1 MAKNKMRIGADVG
14 GTFTD
19 VVLETEEA
27 IFSTKVLTTYES
39 PEIGILQGINAVIA
53 DSGTDLSELN
63 SFIHGTT
70 LATNA
75 LISRTGARTAF
86 VTTKGFR
93 DTVEMRTE
101 SRFEQYDLNLE
112 LPTPLIERKDRY
124 VLSERISA
132 DGSVLLPFDE
142 TEAKNL
148 INLLSSKENRY
159 EAVAVGFIH
168 SYMNDRHES
177 LFQEMLLDQLPNMK
191 VSISSEVSPQ
201 MREFERFNTVCA
213 NAYVQPMMASY
224 LERLKTKLA
233 DTGAKC
239 DIHLIHSGG
248 GLISIE
254 SAIKFPVR
262 LIESG
267 PAGGAIFASEIA
279 ARHGIDAALSY
290 DMGGT
295 TAKICLIDEQSPRS
309 AKTFEVARTH
319 RFTKGSG
326 MPISIPVIEM
336 IEIGAGGGS
345 IANVDDLKQIRVG
358 PLSAGSEP
366 GPAAYGLGGSLA
378 TVTDANIL
386 LGRIS
391 PETFGADDINLLPEE
406 SKKALLADV
415 AEPLGINVEN
425 AAIGIIEV
433 VDENMANAARVHA
446 VENGRDVSQYSMIAF
461 GGGAP
466 LHASRLC
473 DKLEIERLL
482 IPPRAGVGS
491 AIGFLRTPFSYEAL
505 KSFYV
510 SIENFDHES
519 VNQLL
524 NDLTSE
530 ATEFV
535 MEASNE
541 NFPVESLIVE
551 RCAFMRY
558 AGQGWE
564 ITVSLENAIF
574 DHLGIELLNNKFEKT
589 YEEHFGRAIEG
600 LQIEV
605 VGWSVKV
612 SSPRPE
618 IEKTV
623 STASENIVTSDLKR
637 VIYDPVEDSEVDAS
651 IFEREKLNPG
661 DCVMGPAIIVENQTT
676 TWISSEKKS
685 SVQQDNCLLVTKKT
699 GDVTKKTGDAE

>member
-148 INLLSSKENRY
+148 INLLSSIENRY

-224 LERLKTKLA
+224 LEKLKTKLA

-564 ITVSLENAIF
+564 ITVPLENAIF

-699 GDVTKKTGDAE
+699 GDAE

>member
-1 MAKNKMRIGADVG
+1 MRIGADVG

-19 VVLETEEA
+19 IVLEAKGE

-39 PEIGILQGINAVIA
+39 PEIGILQGIHAVIE
-53 DSGTDLSELN
+53 DSGSDLSELD

-75 LISRTGARTAF
+75 LISRTGATTAF

-93 DTVEMRTE
+93 DTIEMRTE

-112 LPTPLIERKDRY
+112 LPKPLIERKDRY
-124 VLSERISA
+124 VLSERVSA
-132 DGSVLLPFDE
+132 DGSVLLPFDQM
-142 TEAKNL
+142 EAKNL
-148 INLLSSKENRY
+148 IKLLSLEENGY

-168 SYMNDRHES
+168 SYMNDKHES
-177 LFQEMLLDQLPNMK
+177 LFQQMVLEQLPNIK

-233 DTGAKC
+233 EAGAKC

-378 TVTDANIL
+378 TVTDANVL

-391 PETFGADDINLLPEE
+391 PETFGADDIDLIPEE
-406 SKKALLADV
+406 SRKALLTDV
-415 AEPLGINVEN
+415 AEPLETEVEN
-425 AAIGIIEV
+425 AAIGVIEV

-446 VENGRDVSQYSMIAF
+446 VENGRDVSQYTMIAF

-482 IPPRAGVGS
+482 VPPGAGVGS
-491 AIGFLRTPFSYEAL
+491 AIGFLQTPFSYEAL

-510 SIENFDHES
+510 SIENFDHKR

-524 NDLTSE
+524 GDLTSE

-535 MEASNE
+535 MEASDE
-541 NFPVESLIVE
+541 NIHPKNLIVE

-564 ITVSLENAIF
+564 ITVPLENDTF
-574 DHLGIELLNNKFEKT
+574 DYLGIELLNNKFEKT

-612 SSPRPE
+612 TSPRPE
-618 IEKTV
+618 TEKTITV
-623 STASENIVTSDLKR
+623 DSENIVTTDSKR
-637 VIYDPVEDSEVDAS
+637 VVYDPAKGTEVEAS
-651 IFEREKLNPG
+651 VFQRENLNPG
-661 DCVMGPAIIVENQTT
+661 DCVMGPAIIVESQTT

-685 SVQQDNCLLVTKKT
+685 STQKDGCLLITKKT
-699 GDVTKKTGDAE
+699 EAAK

>member
-1 MAKNKMRIGADVG
+1 MVRNKIRIGADVG

-19 VVLETEEA
+19 VVLEANGE

-39 PEIGILQGINAVIA
+39 PEIGILQGIHAVIA
-53 DSGTDLSELN
+53 DSKTSLSELD

-75 LISRTGARTAF
+75 LISRTGAKTAF
-86 VTTKGFR
+86 ITTNGFR
-93 DTVEMRTE
+93 DTIEMRTE

-112 LPTPLIERKDRY
+112 LPKPLIERKDRY

-142 TEAKNL
+142 MEAKNL
-148 INLLSSKENRY
+148 IKHLSLEENGY

-177 LFQEMLLDQLPNMK
+177 LIQEMLLDQLPNIK

-233 DTGAKC
+233 HAGAKC

-279 ARHGIDAALSY
+279 TRHGIDAALSY

-366 GPAAYGLGGSLA
+366 GPAAYGLGGYLA
-378 TVTDANIL
+378 TVTDANVL

-391 PETFGADDINLLPEE
+391 PETFGADDINLIPEE
-406 SKKALLADV
+406 SRKAISTDV
-415 AEPLGINVEN
+415 AEPLETDTES

-446 VENGRDVSQYSMIAF
+446 VENGRDVSQYTMIAF

-482 IPPRAGVGS
+482 IPPGAGVGS
-491 AIGFLRTPFSYEAL
+491 AIGFLQTPFSYEAL

-510 SIENFDHES
+510 STQNFDHKS
-519 VNQLL
+519 VNKLL
-524 NDLTSE
+524 VDLTSE

-535 MEASNE
+535 MDASNE
-541 NFPVESLIVE
+541 KHNIASLIVE

-564 ITVSLENAIF
+564 ITVPLENKTF
-574 DHLGIELLNNKFEKT
+574 DSLGIELLKNKFEKT

-612 SSPRPE
+612 TSPKPE
-618 IEKTV
+618 TEKTITV
-623 STASENIVTSDLKR
+623 DSENIVTTDFKR
-637 VIYDPVEDSEVDAS
+637 VIYDLVKDSEVEAS
-651 IFEREKLNPG
+651 VFQREKLNPG

-676 TWISSEKKS
+676 TWVPSNKKS
-685 SVQQDNCLLVTKKT
+685 STQQDECLLITKKT
-699 GDVTKKTGDAE
+699 EAAE

>member
-1 MAKNKMRIGADVG
+1 MRIGADVG

-19 VVLETEEA
+19 IVLEAKGE

-39 PEIGILQGINAVIA
+39 PEIGILQGIHAVIE
-53 DSGTDLSELN
+53 DSGSDLSELD

-75 LISRTGARTAF
+75 LISRTGATTAF

-93 DTVEMRTE
+93 DTIEMRTE

-112 LPTPLIERKDRY
+112 LPKPLIERKDRY
-124 VLSERISA
+124 VLSERVSA
-132 DGSVLLPFDE
+132 DGSVLLPFDQM
-142 TEAKNL
+142 EAKNL
-148 INLLSSKENRY
+148 IKLLSLEENGY

-168 SYMNDRHES
+168 SYMNDKHES
-177 LFQEMLLDQLPNMK
+177 LFQQMVLEQLPNIK

-224 LERLKTKLA
+224 LERLKRKLA
-233 DTGAKC
+233 EAGAKC

-378 TVTDANIL
+378 TVTDANVL

-391 PETFGADDINLLPEE
+391 PETFGADDIDLIPEE
-406 SKKALLADV
+406 SRKALLTDV
-415 AEPLGINVEN
+415 AEPLETEVEN
-425 AAIGIIEV
+425 AAIGVIEV

-446 VENGRDVSQYSMIAF
+446 VENGRDVSQYTMIAF

-482 IPPRAGVGS
+482 IPPGAGVGS
-491 AIGFLRTPFSYEAL
+491 AIGFLQTPFSYEAL

-510 SIENFDHES
+510 SIENFDHKR

-524 NDLTSE
+524 GDLTSE

-535 MEASNE
+535 MEASDE
-541 NFPVESLIVE
+541 NIHPKNLIVE

-564 ITVSLENAIF
+564 ITVPLENETF
-574 DHLGIELLNNKFEKT
+574 DYLGIELLNNKFEKT

-612 SSPRPE
+612 TSPRPE
-618 IEKTV
+618 TEKTITV
-623 STASENIVTSDLKR
+623 DSENIVMTDSKR
-637 VIYDPVEDSEVDAS
+637 VVYDPAKGTEVEAS
-651 IFEREKLNPG
+651 VFQRENLNPG
-661 DCVMGPAIIVENQTT
+661 DCVMGPAIIVESQTT

-685 SVQQDNCLLVTKKT
+685 STQKDDCLLITKKT
-699 GDVTKKTGDAE
+699 EAAK

>member
-1 MAKNKMRIGADVG
+1 MRIGADVG

-19 VVLETEEA
+19 IVLEAKGE

-39 PEIGILQGINAVIA
+39 PEMGILQGIHAVIE
-53 DSGTDLSELN
+53 DSGSDLSELD

-75 LISRTGARTAF
+75 LISRTGAETAF

-93 DTVEMRTE
+93 DTIEMRTE

-112 LPTPLIERKDRY
+112 LPKPLIERKDRY
-124 VLSERISA
+124 VLSERVSA
-132 DGSVLLPFDE
+132 DGSVLLPFNQM
-142 TEAKNL
+142 EAKNL
-148 INLLSSKENRY
+148 IKLLSLEENRY

-168 SYMNDRHES
+168 SYMNDKHES
-177 LFQEMLLDQLPNMK
+177 LFQQMLLEQLPNIK

-233 DTGAKC
+233 EAGAKC

-378 TVTDANIL
+378 TVTDANVL

-391 PETFGADDINLLPEE
+391 PETFGADDIDLIPDE
-406 SKKALLADV
+406 SRKALLTDV
-415 AEPLGINVEN
+415 AEPLETEVEN
-425 AAIGIIEV
+425 AAIGVIEV

-446 VENGRDVSQYSMIAF
+446 VENGRDVSQYTMIAF

-482 IPPRAGVGS
+482 IPPGAGVGS
-491 AIGFLRTPFSYEAL
+491 AIGFLQTPFSYEAL

-510 SIENFDHES
+510 SIENFDHKS

-524 NDLTSE
+524 ENLTSE

-535 MEASNE
+535 MEASDE
-541 NFPVESLIVE
+541 NIHPKNLIVE

-564 ITVSLENAIF
+564 ITVPLENETF
-574 DHLGIELLNNKFEKT
+574 DYLGIELLNNKFEKT

-612 SSPRPE
+612 TSPRPE
-618 IEKTV
+618 TEKTITV
-623 STASENIVTSDLKR
+623 DSENIVTTDLKR
-637 VIYDPVEDSEVDAS
+637 VIYDPAKDSKVEAS
-651 IFEREKLNPG
+651 VFQRENLNPG
-661 DCVMGPAIIVENQTT
+661 DCVMGPAIIVESQTT
-676 TWISSEKKS
+676 TWVSSEKKS
-685 SVQQDNCLLVTKKT
+685 STQHDDCLLITKKT
-699 GDVTKKTGDAE
+699 EAVE

>member
-1 MAKNKMRIGADVG
+1 MRIGADVG

-19 VVLETEEA
+19 IVLEAKGE

-39 PEIGILQGINAVIA
+39 PEIGILQGIHAVTE
-53 DSGTDLSELN
+53 DSGSDLSELD

-75 LISRTGARTAF
+75 LISRTGAETAF

-93 DTVEMRTE
+93 DTIEMRTE

-112 LPTPLIERKDRY
+112 LPKPLIERKDRY
-124 VLSERISA
+124 VLSERVSA
-132 DGSVLLPFDE
+132 DGSVLLPFNQ

-148 INLLSSKENRY
+148 IKLLSLEENRY

-177 LFQEMLLDQLPNMK
+177 LFKQMLLDQLPNIK

-233 DTGAKC
+233 EAGAKC

-378 TVTDANIL
+378 TVTDANVL

-391 PETFGADDINLLPEE
+391 PETFGADDIDLIPDE
-406 SKKALLADV
+406 SRKALLTDI
-415 AEPLGINVEN
+415 AEPLKTDVEN
-425 AAIGIIEV
+425 AAIGVIEV

-446 VENGRDVSQYSMIAF
+446 VENGRDVSQYTMIAF

-482 IPPRAGVGS
+482 IPPGAGVGS

-510 SIENFDHES
+510 SIENFDHKS

-524 NDLTSE
+524 ENLTSE

-541 NFPVESLIVE
+541 NIHPEELLVE

-564 ITVSLENAIF
+564 ITVPLENEIF
-574 DHLGIELLNNKFEKT
+574 DYLGIELLNNKFEKT
-589 YEEHFGRAIEG
+589 YEEHFGRAIDG

-612 SSPRPE
+612 TSPRPE
-618 IEKTV
+618 TEKTTTV
-623 STASENIVTSDLKR
+623 DSENIVTTDLKR
-637 VIYDPVEDSEVDAS
+637 VIYDLSL
-651 IFEREKLNPG
+651 IH
-661 DCVMGPAIIVENQTT
+661 I
-676 TWISSEKKS
+676 
-685 SVQQDNCLLVTKKT
+685 
-699 GDVTKKTGDAE
+699 

>member
-1 MAKNKMRIGADVG
+1 MRIGADVG

-19 VVLETEEA
+19 IVLEAKGE

-39 PEIGILQGINAVIA
+39 PEMGILQGIHAVIE
-53 DSGTDLSELN
+53 DSGSDLSELD

-75 LISRTGARTAF
+75 LISRTGATTAF

-93 DTVEMRTE
+93 DTIEMRTE

-112 LPTPLIERKDRY
+112 LPKPLIERKDRY
-124 VLSERISA
+124 VLSERVSA
-132 DGSVLLPFDE
+132 DGSVLLPFDQM
-142 TEAKNL
+142 EAKNL
-148 INLLSSKENRY
+148 IKLLSLEENGY

-168 SYMNDRHES
+168 SYMNDKHES
-177 LFQEMLLDQLPNMK
+177 LFQQMLLEQLPNIK

-224 LERLKTKLA
+224 LERLKKKLA
-233 DTGAKC
+233 EAGAKC

-378 TVTDANIL
+378 TVTDANVL

-391 PETFGADDINLLPEE
+391 PETFGADDIDLIPEE
-406 SKKALLADV
+406 SRKALLTDV
-415 AEPLGINVEN
+415 AEPLETEVEN
-425 AAIGIIEV
+425 AAIGVIEV

-446 VENGRDVSQYSMIAF
+446 VENGRDVSQYTMIAF

-482 IPPRAGVGS
+482 IPPGAGVGS
-491 AIGFLRTPFSYEAL
+491 AIGFLQTPFSYEAL

-510 SIENFDHES
+510 SIENFDHKR

-524 NDLTSE
+524 EDLTSE

-535 MEASNE
+535 MEASDE
-541 NFPVESLIVE
+541 NIHPKNLIVE

-564 ITVSLENAIF
+564 ITVPLENETF
-574 DHLGIELLNNKFEKT
+574 DYLGIELLNNKFEKT

-612 SSPRPE
+612 TSPRPE
-618 IEKTV
+618 TEKTITV
-623 STASENIVTSDLKR
+623 DSENIVMTDSKR
-637 VIYDPVEDSEVDAS
+637 VVYDPAKGTEVEAS
-651 IFEREKLNPG
+651 VFQRENLNPG
-661 DCVMGPAIIVENQTT
+661 DCVMGPAIIVESQTT

-685 SVQQDNCLLVTKKT
+685 STQKDGCLLITKKT
-699 GDVTKKTGDAE
+699 EATE

>member
-1 MAKNKMRIGADVG
+1 MRIGADVG

-19 VVLETEEA
+19 IVLEAKGE

-39 PEIGILQGINAVIA
+39 PEIGILQGIHAVTE
-53 DSGTDLSELN
+53 DSGSDLSELD

-75 LISRTGARTAF
+75 LISRTGAETAF

-93 DTVEMRTE
+93 DTIEMRTE

-112 LPTPLIERKDRY
+112 LPKPLIERKDRY
-124 VLSERISA
+124 VLSERVSA
-132 DGSVLLPFDE
+132 DGSVLLPFNQ

-148 INLLSSKENRY
+148 IKLLSLEENRY

-177 LFQEMLLDQLPNMK
+177 LFKQMLLDQLPNIK

-233 DTGAKC
+233 EAGAKC

-378 TVTDANIL
+378 TVTDANVL

-391 PETFGADDINLLPEE
+391 PDTFGADDIDLIPDE
-406 SKKALLADV
+406 SRKALLTDI
-415 AEPLGINVEN
+415 AEPLKTDVEN
-425 AAIGIIEV
+425 AAIGVIEV

-446 VENGRDVSQYSMIAF
+446 VENGRDVSQYTMIAF

-482 IPPRAGVGS
+482 IPPGAGVGS

-505 KSFYV
+505 KSFYI
-510 SIENFDHES
+510 SIENFDHKS

-524 NDLTSE
+524 ESLTSE

-541 NFPVESLIVE
+541 NIHPEELLVE

-564 ITVSLENAIF
+564 ITVPLENEIF
-574 DHLGIELLNNKFEKT
+574 DYLGIELLNNKFEKT
-589 YEEHFGRAIEG
+589 YEEHFGRAIDG

-612 SSPRPE
+612 TSPRPE
-618 IEKTV
+618 TEKTTTV
-623 STASENIVTSDLKR
+623 DSENIVTTDLKR
-637 VIYDPVEDSEVDAS
+637 VIYDPAKDSKVEAS
-651 IFEREKLNPG
+651 VFQRENLNPG
-661 DCVMGPAIIVENQTT
+661 DCVMGPAIIVESQTT
-676 TWISSEKKS
+676 TWVSSEKKS
-685 SVQQDNCLLVTKKT
+685 STQHDDCLLITKKT
-699 GDVTKKTGDAE
+699 EAVE

>member
-1 MAKNKMRIGADVG
+1 
-14 GTFTD
+14 
-19 VVLETEEA
+19 
-27 IFSTKVLTTYES
+27 
-39 PEIGILQGINAVIA
+39 
-53 DSGTDLSELN
+53 
-63 SFIHGTT
+63 
-70 LATNA
+70 
-75 LISRTGARTAF
+75 
-86 VTTKGFR
+86 
-93 DTVEMRTE
+93 
-101 SRFEQYDLNLE
+101 
-112 LPTPLIERKDRY
+112 
-124 VLSERISA
+124 
-132 DGSVLLPFDE
+132 
-142 TEAKNL
+142 
-148 INLLSSKENRY
+148 
-159 EAVAVGFIH
+159 
-168 SYMNDRHES
+168 MNDSHES
-177 LFQEMLLDQLPNMK
+177 LFQEMLLDQLPNMR

-213 NAYVQPMMASY
+213 NAYIQPMMAAY

-391 PETFGADDINLLPEE
+391 PETFGADDIDLLPEE
-406 SKKALLADV
+406 SRKALLADV
-415 AEPLGINVEN
+415 AEPLEIAVEN

-446 VENGRDVSQYSMIAF
+446 VENGRDVSQYTMIAF

-482 IPPRAGVGS
+482 IPPGAGVGS

-524 NDLTSE
+524 SNLTSE

-535 MEASNE
+535 MDASNE
-541 NFPVESLIVE
+541 NFSVESLIVE

-558 AGQGWE
+558 VGQGWE
-564 ITVSLENAIF
+564 ITVPLENAIF
-574 DHLGIELLNNKFEKT
+574 DHLGIELLNNEFEKT

-612 SSPRPE
+612 TSPRPE
-618 IEKTV
+618 IEKTITV
-623 STASENIVTSDLKR
+623 GSENIVTSNFKR
-637 VIYDPVEDSEVDAS
+637 IIYDPVKNSEVDAS
-651 IFEREKLNPG
+651 VFERENLTPG
-661 DCVMGPAIIVENQTT
+661 DCVMGPAIIVEAQTT

-685 SVQQDNCLLVTKKT
+685 SVQQDDCLLITKKT
-699 GDVTKKTGDAE
+699 EAAE

>member
-53 DSGTDLSELN
+53 DSGTDLSELD

-75 LISRTGARTAF
+75 LISRTGARTAL

-148 INLLSSKENRY
+148 INLLSSIENRY

-224 LERLKTKLA
+224 LEKLKTKLA

-623 STASENIVTSDLKR
+623 SVASENIVTSDLKR

-661 DCVMGPAIIVENQTT
+661 DCVMGPAIIVESQTT

-699 GDVTKKTGDAE
+699 GDAE

>member
-1 MAKNKMRIGADVG
+1 MRIGADVG

-19 VVLETEEA
+19 IVLEAKGE

-39 PEIGILQGINAVIA
+39 PEMGILQGIHAVIE
-53 DSGTDLSELN
+53 DSGSDLSELD

-75 LISRTGARTAF
+75 LISRTGATTAF

-93 DTVEMRTE
+93 DTIEMRTE

-112 LPTPLIERKDRY
+112 LPKPLIERKDRY
-124 VLSERISA
+124 VLSERVSA
-132 DGSVLLPFDE
+132 DGSVLLPFDQM
-142 TEAKNL
+142 EAKNL
-148 INLLSSKENRY
+148 IKLLSLEENGY

-168 SYMNDRHES
+168 SYMNDKHES
-177 LFQEMLLDQLPNMK
+177 LFQQMLLEQLPNIK

-233 DTGAKC
+233 EAGAKC

-378 TVTDANIL
+378 TVTDANVL

-391 PETFGADDINLLPEE
+391 PETFGADDIDLIPEE
-406 SKKALLADV
+406 SRKALLTDV
-415 AEPLGINVEN
+415 AEPLETEVEN
-425 AAIGIIEV
+425 AAIGVIEV

-446 VENGRDVSQYSMIAF
+446 VENGRDVSQYTMIAF

-482 IPPRAGVGS
+482 IPPGAGVGS
-491 AIGFLRTPFSYEAL
+491 AIGFLQTPFSYEAL

-510 SIENFDHES
+510 SIENFDHKR

-524 NDLTSE
+524 GDLTSE

-535 MEASNE
+535 MEASDE
-541 NFPVESLIVE
+541 NIHPKNLIVE

-564 ITVSLENAIF
+564 ITVPLENETF
-574 DHLGIELLNNKFEKT
+574 DYLGIELLNNKFEKT

-612 SSPRPE
+612 TSPRPE
-618 IEKTV
+618 TEKTITV
-623 STASENIVTSDLKR
+623 DSENIVMTDSKR
-637 VIYDPVEDSEVDAS
+637 VVYDPAKGTEVEAS
-651 IFEREKLNPG
+651 VFQRENLNPG
-661 DCVMGPAIIVENQTT
+661 DCVMGPAIIVESQTM

-685 SVQQDNCLLVTKKT
+685 STQKDDCLLITKKT
-699 GDVTKKTGDAE
+699 EAAK

>member
-1 MAKNKMRIGADVG
+1 MRIGADVG

-19 VVLETEEA
+19 IVLEAKGE

-39 PEIGILQGINAVIA
+39 PEMGILQGIHAVIE
-53 DSGTDLSELN
+53 DSGSDLSELD

-75 LISRTGARTAF
+75 LISRTGATTAF

-93 DTVEMRTE
+93 DTIEMRTE

-112 LPTPLIERKDRY
+112 LPKPLIERKDRY
-124 VLSERISA
+124 VLSERVSA
-132 DGSVLLPFDE
+132 DGSVLLPFDQM
-142 TEAKNL
+142 EAKNL
-148 INLLSSKENRY
+148 IKLLSLEENGY

-168 SYMNDRHES
+168 SYMNDKHES
-177 LFQEMLLDQLPNMK
+177 LFQQMLLEQLPNIK

-233 DTGAKC
+233 EAGAKC

-378 TVTDANIL
+378 TVTDANVL

-391 PETFGADDINLLPEE
+391 PETFGADDIDLIPEE
-406 SKKALLADV
+406 SRKALLTDV
-415 AEPLGINVEN
+415 AEPLETEVEN
-425 AAIGIIEV
+425 AAIGVIEV

-446 VENGRDVSQYSMIAF
+446 VENGRDVSQYTMIAF

-482 IPPRAGVGS
+482 IPPGAGVGS
-491 AIGFLRTPFSYEAL
+491 AIGFLQTPFSYEAL

-510 SIENFDHES
+510 SIENFDHKR

-524 NDLTSE
+524 GDLTSE

-535 MEASNE
+535 MEASDE
-541 NFPVESLIVE
+541 NIHPKNLIVE

-564 ITVSLENAIF
+564 ITVPLENDTF
-574 DHLGIELLNNKFEKT
+574 DYLGIELLNNKFEKT

-612 SSPRPE
+612 TSPRPGT
-618 IEKTV
+618 EKTITV
-623 STASENIVTSDLKR
+623 DSENIVTTDSKR
-637 VIYDPVEDSEVDAS
+637 VVYDPAKGTEVEAS
-651 IFEREKLNPG
+651 VFQRENLNPG
-661 DCVMGPAIIVENQTT
+661 DCVMGPAIIVESQTT

-685 SVQQDNCLLVTKKT
+685 STQKDDCLLITKKT
-699 GDVTKKTGDAE
+699 EAAK

>member
-1 MAKNKMRIGADVG
+1 MVRNKIRIGADVG

-19 VVLETEEA
+19 VVLEANGE

-39 PEIGILQGINAVIA
+39 PEIGILQGIHAVIA
-53 DSGTDLSELN
+53 DSETSLSELD

-75 LISRTGARTAF
+75 LISRTGAKTAF
-86 VTTKGFR
+86 ITTNGFR
-93 DTVEMRTE
+93 DTIEMRTE

-112 LPTPLIERKDRY
+112 LPKPLIERKDRY

-142 TEAKNL
+142 MEAKNL
-148 INLLSSKENRY
+148 IKHLSLEENGY

-168 SYMNDRHES
+168 SYMNDKHES
-177 LFQEMLLDQLPNMK
+177 LFQEMLLDQLPNIK

-233 DTGAKC
+233 HAGAKC

-279 ARHGIDAALSY
+279 TRHGIDAALSY

-378 TVTDANIL
+378 TVTDANVL

-391 PETFGADDINLLPEE
+391 PETFGADDINLIPEE
-406 SKKALLADV
+406 SGKAISTDV
-415 AEPLGINVEN
+415 AEPLETDAES

-446 VENGRDVSQYSMIAF
+446 VENGRDVSQYTMIAF

-482 IPPRAGVGS
+482 IPPGAGVGS
-491 AIGFLRTPFSYEAL
+491 AIGFLQTPFSYEAL

-510 SIENFDHES
+510 STQNFDHKS
-519 VNQLL
+519 VNKLL
-524 NDLTSE
+524 VDLTSE

-535 MEASNE
+535 MDASNE
-541 NFPVESLIVE
+541 KHNIASLIVE

-564 ITVSLENAIF
+564 ITVPLENKTF
-574 DHLGIELLNNKFEKT
+574 DSLGIELLKNKFEKT

-612 SSPRPE
+612 TSPKPE
-618 IEKTV
+618 TEKTITV
-623 STASENIVTSDLKR
+623 DSENIVTTDFKR
-637 VIYDPVEDSEVDAS
+637 VIYDSIEDSEVEAS
-651 IFEREKLNPG
+651 VFQREKLNPG

-676 TWISSEKKS
+676 TWVPSNKKLS
-685 SVQQDNCLLVTKKT
+685 TQQDECLLITKKT
-699 GDVTKKTGDAE
+699 EAAE

>member
-1 MAKNKMRIGADVG
+1 MVKNGIRIGADVG

-19 VVLETEEA
+19 VVLETKER

-39 PEIGILQGINAVIA
+39 PEIGILQGINTVIA
-53 DSGTDLSELN
+53 DSGSDISELD

-75 LISRTGARTAF
+75 LISRTGAKTAF

-93 DTVEMRTE
+93 DTIEMRTE

-112 LPTPLIERKDRY
+112 LPKPLIERKDRY

-132 DGSVLLPFDE
+132 NGSVLLPFDE

-148 INLLSSKENRY
+148 IDLLSSEENGY
-159 EAVAVGFIH
+159 KAVAVGFIH
-168 SYMNDRHES
+168 SYMNNSHES
-177 LFQEMLLDQLPNMK
+177 LFKEMLLDKLPHMK

-213 NAYVQPMMASY
+213 NAYVQPMMAAY

-233 DTGAKC
+233 DAGAKC

-295 TAKICLIDEQSPRS
+295 TAKICLIDEQTPRS

-366 GPAAYGLGGSLA
+366 GPAAYGLGGHLA

-391 PETFGADDINLLPEE
+391 PETFGADDITLLPEE
-406 SKKALLADV
+406 SRKALLADV
-415 AEPLGINVEN
+415 AEPLGIDAEN

-433 VDENMANAARVHA
+433 VDENMSNAARVHA
-446 VENGRDVSQYSMIAF
+446 VENGRDVSQYTMIAF

-482 IPPRAGVGS
+482 IPPGAGVGS

-524 NDLTSE
+524 SDLTSE

-535 MEASNE
+535 MDASNE
-541 NFPVESLIVE
+541 NLPVKSLVVE

-564 ITVSLENAIF
+564 IPVLLENAVF
-574 DHLGIELLNNKFEKT
+574 DHLGMELLNNEFEKT
-589 YEEHFGRAIEG
+589 YEQHFGRAIEG

-612 SSPRPE
+612 TSPKPE
-618 IEKTV
+618 IEKTHIV
-623 STASENIVTSDLKR
+623 DSKNIVTSNLKR
-637 VIYDPVEDSEVDAS
+637 SIYDPIQGSEVDAS
-651 IFEREKLNPG
+651 VFQREKLNPG
-661 DCVMGPAIIVENQTT
+661 DCVIGPAIIVENQTT
-676 TWISSEKKS
+676 TWISSEKQS
-685 SVQQDNCLLVTKKT
+685 SVQLDDCLLVTKRSE
-699 GDVTKKTGDAE
+699 ASR

>member
-1 MAKNKMRIGADVG
+1 MVRNKIRIGADVG

-19 VVLETEEA
+19 VVLEANGE

-39 PEIGILQGINAVIA
+39 PEIGILQGIHAVIA
-53 DSGTDLSELN
+53 DSETSLSELD

-75 LISRTGARTAF
+75 LISRTGAKTAF
-86 VTTKGFR
+86 ITTNGFR
-93 DTVEMRTE
+93 DTIEMRTE

-112 LPTPLIERKDRY
+112 LPKPLIERKDRY

-142 TEAKNL
+142 MEAKNL
-148 INLLSSKENRY
+148 IKHLSLEENGY

-168 SYMNDRHES
+168 SYMNDKHES
-177 LFQEMLLDQLPNMK
+177 LFQEMLLDQLPNIK

-233 DTGAKC
+233 HAGAKC

-279 ARHGIDAALSY
+279 TRHGIDAALSY

-378 TVTDANIL
+378 TVTDANVL

-391 PETFGADDINLLPEE
+391 PETFGADDINLIPEE
-406 SKKALLADV
+406 SGKAISTDV
-415 AEPLGINVEN
+415 AEPLETDAES

-446 VENGRDVSQYSMIAF
+446 VENGRDVSQYTMIAF

-482 IPPRAGVGS
+482 IPPGAGVGS
-491 AIGFLRTPFSYEAL
+491 AIGFLQTPFSYEAL

-510 SIENFDHES
+510 STQNFDHKS
-519 VNQLL
+519 VNKLL
-524 NDLTSE
+524 VDLTSE

-535 MEASNE
+535 MDASNE
-541 NFPVESLIVE
+541 KHNIASLIVE

-564 ITVSLENAIF
+564 ITVPLENKTF
-574 DHLGIELLNNKFEKT
+574 DSLGIELLKNKFEKT

-612 SSPRPE
+612 TSPKPE
-618 IEKTV
+618 TEKTITV
-623 STASENIVTSDLKR
+623 DSENIVTTDFKR
-637 VIYDPVEDSEVDAS
+637 VIYDSVEDSEVEAS
-651 IFEREKLNPG
+651 VFQREKLNPG

-676 TWISSEKKS
+676 TWVPSNKKS
-685 SVQQDNCLLVTKKT
+685 STQQDECLLITKKT
-699 GDVTKKTGDAE
+699 EAAE

>member
-1 MAKNKMRIGADVG
+1 MVRNKIRIGADVG

-19 VVLETEEA
+19 VVLEANGE

-39 PEIGILQGINAVIA
+39 PEIGILQGIHAVIA
-53 DSGTDLSELN
+53 DSETSLSELD

-75 LISRTGARTAF
+75 LISRTGAKTAF
-86 VTTKGFR
+86 ITTNGFR
-93 DTVEMRTE
+93 DTIEMRTE

-112 LPTPLIERKDRY
+112 LPKPLIERKDRY

-142 TEAKNL
+142 MEAKNL
-148 INLLSSKENRY
+148 IKHLSIEENGY

-168 SYMNDRHES
+168 SYMNDKHES
-177 LFQEMLLDQLPNMK
+177 LFQEMLLDQLPNIK

-233 DTGAKC
+233 HAGAKC

-279 ARHGIDAALSY
+279 TRHGIDAALSY

-378 TVTDANIL
+378 TVTDANVL

-391 PETFGADDINLLPEE
+391 PETFGADDINLIPEE
-406 SKKALLADV
+406 SGKAISTDV
-415 AEPLGINVEN
+415 AEPLETDAES

-446 VENGRDVSQYSMIAF
+446 VENGRDVSQYTMIAF

-482 IPPRAGVGS
+482 IPPGAGVGS
-491 AIGFLRTPFSYEAL
+491 AIGFLQTPFSYEAL

-510 SIENFDHES
+510 STQNFDHKS
-519 VNQLL
+519 VNKLL
-524 NDLTSE
+524 VDLTSE

-535 MEASNE
+535 MDASNE
-541 NFPVESLIVE
+541 KHNIASLIVE

-564 ITVSLENAIF
+564 ITVPLENKTF
-574 DHLGIELLNNKFEKT
+574 DSLGIELLKNKFEKT

-612 SSPRPE
+612 TSPKPE
-618 IEKTV
+618 TEKTITV
-623 STASENIVTSDLKR
+623 DSENIVTTDFKR
-637 VIYDPVEDSEVDAS
+637 VIYDSVEDSEVEAS
-651 IFEREKLNPG
+651 VFQREKLNPG

-676 TWISSEKKS
+676 TWVPSNKKLS
-685 SVQQDNCLLVTKKT
+685 TQQDECLLITKKT
-699 GDVTKKTGDAE
+699 EAAE

>member
-1 MAKNKMRIGADVG
+1 MVTNKIRIGADVG

-19 VVLETEEA
+19 VVLETEGE

-39 PEIGILQGINAVIA
+39 PEIGMLQGINAVIA
-53 DSGTDLSELN
+53 DSGTDLSELD

-112 LPTPLIERKDRY
+112 LPKPLIERKDRY

-148 INLLSSKENRY
+148 INLLALEENGY

-168 SYMNDRHES
+168 SYMNDSHES
-177 LFQEMLLDQLPNMK
+177 LFQEMLLDQLPNMR

-213 NAYVQPMMASY
+213 NAYIQPMMAAY

-391 PETFGADDINLLPEE
+391 PETFGADDIDLLPEE
-406 SKKALLADV
+406 SRKALSADV
-415 AEPLGINVEN
+415 AEPLEIAVEN

-446 VENGRDVSQYSMIAF
+446 VENGRDVSQYTMIAF

-482 IPPRAGVGS
+482 IPPGAGVGS

-524 NDLTSE
+524 SNLTSE

-535 MEASNE
+535 MDASNE
-541 NFPVESLIVE
+541 NFSVESLIVE

-558 AGQGWE
+558 VGQGWE
-564 ITVSLENAIF
+564 ITVPLENAIF
-574 DHLGIELLNNKFEKT
+574 DHLGIELLNNEFEKT

-612 SSPRPE
+612 TSPRPE
-618 IEKTV
+618 IEKTITV
-623 STASENIVTSDLKR
+623 GSENIVTSNFKR
-637 VIYDPVEDSEVDAS
+637 IIYDPVKNSEVDAS
-651 IFEREKLNPG
+651 VFERENLTPG
-661 DCVMGPAIIVENQTT
+661 DCVMGPAIIVEDQTT

-685 SVQQDNCLLVTKKT
+685 SVQQDDCLLITKKT
-699 GDVTKKTGDAE
+699 EAAE

>member
-1 MAKNKMRIGADVG
+1 MRIGADVG

-19 VVLETEEA
+19 IVLEAKGE

-39 PEIGILQGINAVIA
+39 PEIGILQGIHAVTE
-53 DSGTDLSELN
+53 DSGSDLSELD

-75 LISRTGARTAF
+75 LISRTGAETAF

-93 DTVEMRTE
+93 DTIEMRTE

-112 LPTPLIERKDRY
+112 LPKPLIERKDRY
-124 VLSERISA
+124 VLSERVSA
-132 DGSVLLPFDE
+132 DGSVLLPFNQ

-148 INLLSSKENRY
+148 IKLLSLEENRY

-177 LFQEMLLDQLPNMK
+177 LFKQMLLDQLPNIK

-233 DTGAKC
+233 EAGAKC

-378 TVTDANIL
+378 TVTDANVL

-391 PETFGADDINLLPEE
+391 PETFGADDIDLIPDE
-406 SKKALLADV
+406 SRKALLTDI
-415 AEPLGINVEN
+415 AEPLKTDVEN
-425 AAIGIIEV
+425 AAIGVIEV

-446 VENGRDVSQYSMIAF
+446 VENGRDVSQYTMIAF

-482 IPPRAGVGS
+482 IPPGAGVGS

-505 KSFYV
+505 KSFYI
-510 SIENFDHES
+510 SIENFDHKS

-524 NDLTSE
+524 ESLTSE

-541 NFPVESLIVE
+541 NIHPEELLVE

-564 ITVSLENAIF
+564 ITVPLENEIF
-574 DHLGIELLNNKFEKT
+574 DYLGIELLNNKFEKT
-589 YEEHFGRAIEG
+589 YEEHFGRAIDG

-612 SSPRPE
+612 TSPRPE
-618 IEKTV
+618 TEKTTTV
-623 STASENIVTSDLKR
+623 DSENIVTTDLKR
-637 VIYDPVEDSEVDAS
+637 VIYDPAKDSKVEAS
-651 IFEREKLNPG
+651 VFQRENLNPG
-661 DCVMGPAIIVENQTT
+661 DCVMGPAIIVESQTT
-676 TWISSEKKS
+676 TWVSSEKKS
-685 SVQQDNCLLVTKKT
+685 STQHDDCLLITKKT
-699 GDVTKKTGDAE
+699 ETVE

>member
-1 MAKNKMRIGADVG
+1 MVRNKMRIGADVG

-19 VVLETEEA
+19 IVLEAKGE

-39 PEIGILQGINAVIA
+39 PEIGILQGIHAVIE
-53 DSGTDLSELN
+53 DSGSDLSELD

-75 LISRTGARTAF
+75 LISRTGAETAF

-93 DTVEMRTE
+93 DTIEMRTE

-112 LPTPLIERKDRY
+112 LPKPLIERKDRY
-124 VLSERISA
+124 VLSERVSA
-132 DGSVLLPFDE
+132 DGSVLLPFNQ

-148 INLLSSKENRY
+148 IKLLSLEENRY

-177 LFQEMLLDQLPNMK
+177 LFKQMLLDQLPNIK

-233 DTGAKC
+233 EAGAKC

-378 TVTDANIL
+378 TVTDANVL

-391 PETFGADDINLLPEE
+391 PETFGADDIDLIPDE
-406 SKKALLADV
+406 SRKALLTDI
-415 AEPLGINVEN
+415 AEPLKTDVEN
-425 AAIGIIEV
+425 AAIGVIEV

-446 VENGRDVSQYSMIAF
+446 VENGRDVSQYTMIAF

-482 IPPRAGVGS
+482 IPPGAGVGS

-510 SIENFDHES
+510 SIENFDHKS

-524 NDLTSE
+524 ENLTSE

-541 NFPVESLIVE
+541 NIHPEELLVE

-564 ITVSLENAIF
+564 ITVPLENEIF
-574 DHLGIELLNNKFEKT
+574 DYLGIELLNNKFEKT
-589 YEEHFGRAIEG
+589 YEEHFGRAIDG

-612 SSPRPE
+612 TSPRPE
-618 IEKTV
+618 TEKTTTV
-623 STASENIVTSDLKR
+623 DSENIVTTDLKR
-637 VIYDPVEDSEVDAS
+637 VIYDPAKDSKVEAS
-651 IFEREKLNPG
+651 VFQRENLNPG
-661 DCVMGPAIIVENQTT
+661 DCVMGPAIIVESQTT
-676 TWISSEKKS
+676 TWVSSEKKS
-685 SVQQDNCLLVTKKT
+685 STQHDDCLLITKKT
-699 GDVTKKTGDAE
+699 EAVE

>member
-1 MAKNKMRIGADVG
+1 MRIGADVG

-19 VVLETEEA
+19 IVLEAKGE

-39 PEIGILQGINAVIA
+39 PEMGILQGIHAVIE
-53 DSGTDLSELN
+53 DSGSDLSELD

-75 LISRTGARTAF
+75 LISRTGATTAF

-93 DTVEMRTE
+93 DTIEMRTE

-112 LPTPLIERKDRY
+112 LPKPLIERKDRY
-124 VLSERISA
+124 VLSERVSA
-132 DGSVLLPFDE
+132 DGSVLLPFNQ

-148 INLLSSKENRY
+148 IKLLSLEENRY

-177 LFQEMLLDQLPNMK
+177 LFKQMLLDQLPNIK

-233 DTGAKC
+233 EAGAKC

-378 TVTDANIL
+378 TVTDANVL

-391 PETFGADDINLLPEE
+391 PETFGADDIDLIPDE
-406 SKKALLADV
+406 SRKALLTDI
-415 AEPLGINVEN
+415 AEPLKTDVEN
-425 AAIGIIEV
+425 AAIGVIEV

-446 VENGRDVSQYSMIAF
+446 VENGRDVSQYTMIAF

-482 IPPRAGVGS
+482 IPPGAGVGS

-510 SIENFDHES
+510 SIENFDHKS

-524 NDLTSE
+524 ENLTSE

-541 NFPVESLIVE
+541 NIHPEELLVE

-564 ITVSLENAIF
+564 ITVPLENETF
-574 DHLGIELLNNKFEKT
+574 DYLGIELLNNKFEKT
-589 YEEHFGRAIEG
+589 YEEHFGRAIDG

-612 SSPRPE
+612 TSPRPE
-618 IEKTV
+618 TEKTTTV
-623 STASENIVTSDLKR
+623 ESENIVTTDLKR
-637 VIYDPVEDSEVDAS
+637 VIYDPAKDSKVEAS
-651 IFEREKLNPG
+651 VFQRENLNPG
-661 DCVMGPAIIVENQTT
+661 DCVMGPAIIVESQTT
-676 TWISSEKKS
+676 TWVSSEKKS
-685 SVQQDNCLLVTKKT
+685 STQHDDCLLITKKT
-699 GDVTKKTGDAE
+699 EAIE

>member
-1 MAKNKMRIGADVG
+1 MIDNKCRIGIDVG

-19 VVLETEEA
+19 IVLEAKGE

-39 PEIGILQGINAVIA
+39 PEIGILQGIHAVIE
-53 DSGTDLSELN
+53 DSGSDLSELD

-75 LISRTGARTAF
+75 LISRTGATTAF

-93 DTVEMRTE
+93 DTIEMRTE

-112 LPTPLIERKDRY
+112 LPKPLIERKDRY
-124 VLSERISA
+124 VLSERVSA
-132 DGSVLLPFDE
+132 DGSVLLPFDQM
-142 TEAKNL
+142 EAKNL
-148 INLLSSKENRY
+148 IKLLSLEENGY

-168 SYMNDRHES
+168 SYMNDKHES
-177 LFQEMLLDQLPNMK
+177 LFQQMLLEQLPNIK

-224 LERLKTKLA
+224 LERLKRKLA
-233 DTGAKC
+233 EAGAKC

-378 TVTDANIL
+378 TVTDANVL

-391 PETFGADDINLLPEE
+391 PETFGADDIDLIPEE
-406 SKKALLADV
+406 SRKALLTDV
-415 AEPLGINVEN
+415 AEPLETEVEN
-425 AAIGIIEV
+425 AAIGVIEV

-446 VENGRDVSQYSMIAF
+446 VENGRDVSQYTMIAF

-482 IPPRAGVGS
+482 VPPGAGVGS
-491 AIGFLRTPFSYEAL
+491 AIGFLQTPFSYEAL

-510 SIENFDHES
+510 SIENFDHKR

-524 NDLTSE
+524 GDLTSE

-535 MEASNE
+535 MEASDE
-541 NFPVESLIVE
+541 NIHPKNLIVE

-564 ITVSLENAIF
+564 ITVPLENETF
-574 DHLGIELLNNKFEKT
+574 DYLGIELLNNKFEKT

-612 SSPRPE
+612 TSPRPE
-618 IEKTV
+618 TEKTITV
-623 STASENIVTSDLKR
+623 DSENIVTTDFKR
-637 VIYDPVEDSEVDAS
+637 VIYDPAKGTEVEAS
-651 IFEREKLNPG
+651 VFQRENLNPG
-661 DCVMGPAIIVENQTT
+661 DCVMGPAIIVESQTT

-685 SVQQDNCLLVTKKT
+685 STQKDDCLLITKKT
-699 GDVTKKTGDAE
+699 EATE

>member
-1 MAKNKMRIGADVG
+1 MVRNKIRIGADVG

-19 VVLETEEA
+19 VVLEANGE

-39 PEIGILQGINAVIA
+39 PEIGILQGIHAVIA
-53 DSGTDLSELN
+53 DSETSLSELD

-75 LISRTGARTAF
+75 LISRTGAKTAF
-86 VTTKGFR
+86 ITTNGFR
-93 DTVEMRTE
+93 DTIEMRTE

-112 LPTPLIERKDRY
+112 LPKPLIERKDRY

-142 TEAKNL
+142 MEAKNL
-148 INLLSSKENRY
+148 IKHLSLEENGY

-168 SYMNDRHES
+168 SYMNDKHES
-177 LFQEMLLDQLPNMK
+177 LFQEMLLDQLPNIK

-233 DTGAKC
+233 HAGAKC

-279 ARHGIDAALSY
+279 TRHGIDAALSY

-378 TVTDANIL
+378 TVTDANVL

-391 PETFGADDINLLPEE
+391 PETFGADDINLIPEE
-406 SKKALLADV
+406 SGKAISTDV
-415 AEPLGINVEN
+415 AEPLETDAES

-446 VENGRDVSQYSMIAF
+446 VENGRDVSQYTMIAF

-482 IPPRAGVGS
+482 IPPGAGVGS
-491 AIGFLRTPFSYEAL
+491 AIGFLQTPFSYEAL

-510 SIENFDHES
+510 STQNFDHKS
-519 VNQLL
+519 VNKLL
-524 NDLTSE
+524 VDLTSE

-535 MEASNE
+535 MDASNE
-541 NFPVESLIVE
+541 KHNIASLIVE

-564 ITVSLENAIF
+564 ITVPLENKTF
-574 DHLGIELLNNKFEKT
+574 DSLGIELLKNKFEKT

-612 SSPRPE
+612 TSPKPE
-618 IEKTV
+618 TEKTITV
-623 STASENIVTSDLKR
+623 DSENILTTDFKR
-637 VIYDPVEDSEVDAS
+637 VIYDSVEDSEVEAS
-651 IFEREKLNPG
+651 VFQREKLNPG

-676 TWISSEKKS
+676 TWVPSNKKS
-685 SVQQDNCLLVTKKT
+685 STQQDECLLITKKT
-699 GDVTKKTGDAE
+699 EAAE

>member
-1 MAKNKMRIGADVG
+1 MVTNKIRIGADVG

-19 VVLETEEA
+19 VVLETEGE

-53 DSGTDLSELN
+53 DSGTDLSELD

-112 LPTPLIERKDRY
+112 LPKPLIERKDRY

-148 INLLSSKENRY
+148 INLLALEENGY

-168 SYMNDRHES
+168 SYMNDSHES
-177 LFQEMLLDQLPNMK
+177 LFQEMLLDQLPNMR

-213 NAYVQPMMASY
+213 NAYIQPMMAAY

-391 PETFGADDINLLPEE
+391 PETFGADDIDLLPEE
-406 SKKALLADV
+406 SRKALSADV
-415 AEPLGINVEN
+415 AEPLEIAVEN

-446 VENGRDVSQYSMIAF
+446 VENGRDVSQYTMIAF

-482 IPPRAGVGS
+482 IPPGAGVGS

-524 NDLTSE
+524 SNLTSE

-535 MEASNE
+535 MDASNE
-541 NFPVESLIVE
+541 NFSVESLIVE

-558 AGQGWE
+558 VGQGWE
-564 ITVSLENAIF
+564 ITVPLENAIF
-574 DHLGIELLNNKFEKT
+574 DHLGIELLNNEFEKT

-612 SSPRPE
+612 TSPRPE
-618 IEKTV
+618 IEKTITV
-623 STASENIVTSDLKR
+623 GSENIVTSNFKR
-637 VIYDPVEDSEVDAS
+637 IIYDPVKNSEVDAS
-651 IFEREKLNPG
+651 VFERENLTPG
-661 DCVMGPAIIVENQTT
+661 DCVMGPAIIVEAQTT

-685 SVQQDNCLLVTKKT
+685 SVQQDDCLLITKKT
-699 GDVTKKTGDAE
+699 EAAE

>member
-1 MAKNKMRIGADVG
+1 MRIGADVG

-19 VVLETEEA
+19 IVLEAKGE

-39 PEIGILQGINAVIA
+39 PEIGILQGIHAVIE
-53 DSGTDLSELN
+53 DSGSDLSELD

-75 LISRTGARTAF
+75 LISRTGAETAF

-93 DTVEMRTE
+93 DTIEMRTE

-112 LPTPLIERKDRY
+112 LPKPLIERKDRY
-124 VLSERISA
+124 VLSERVSA
-132 DGSVLLPFDE
+132 DGSVLLPFNQ

-148 INLLSSKENRY
+148 IKLLSLEENRY

-177 LFQEMLLDQLPNMK
+177 LFKQMLLDQLPNIK

-233 DTGAKC
+233 EAGAKC

-378 TVTDANIL
+378 TVTDANVL

-391 PETFGADDINLLPEE
+391 PETFGADDIDLIPDE
-406 SKKALLADV
+406 SRKALLTDI
-415 AEPLGINVEN
+415 AEPLKTDVEN
-425 AAIGIIEV
+425 AAIGVIEV

-446 VENGRDVSQYSMIAF
+446 VENGRDVSQYTMIAF

-482 IPPRAGVGS
+482 IPPGAGVGS

-510 SIENFDHES
+510 SIENFDHKS

-524 NDLTSE
+524 ESLTSE

-541 NFPVESLIVE
+541 NIHPEELLVE

-564 ITVSLENAIF
+564 ITVPLENEIF
-574 DHLGIELLNNKFEKT
+574 DYLGIELLNNKFEKT
-589 YEEHFGRAIEG
+589 YEEHFGRAIDG

-612 SSPRPE
+612 TSPRPE
-618 IEKTV
+618 TEKTTTV
-623 STASENIVTSDLKR
+623 NSENIVTTDLKR
-637 VIYDPVEDSEVDAS
+637 VIYDPAKDSKVEAS
-651 IFEREKLNPG
+651 VFQRENLNPG
-661 DCVMGPAIIVENQTT
+661 DCVMGPAIIVESQTT
-676 TWISSEKKS
+676 TWVSSEKKS
-685 SVQQDNCLLVTKKT
+685 STQHDDCLLITKKT
-699 GDVTKKTGDAE
+699 ETVE

>member
-1 MAKNKMRIGADVG
+1 MRIGADVG

-19 VVLETEEA
+19 IVLEAKGE

-39 PEIGILQGINAVIA
+39 PEIGILQGIHAVIE
-53 DSGTDLSELN
+53 DSGSDLSELD

-75 LISRTGARTAF
+75 LISRTGAETAF

-93 DTVEMRTE
+93 DTIEMRTE

-112 LPTPLIERKDRY
+112 LPKPLIERKDRY
-124 VLSERISA
+124 VLSERVSA
-132 DGSVLLPFDE
+132 DGSVLLPFNQ

-148 INLLSSKENRY
+148 IKLLSLEENRY

-177 LFQEMLLDQLPNMK
+177 LFKQMLLDQLPNIK

-233 DTGAKC
+233 EAGAKC

-378 TVTDANIL
+378 TVTDANVL

-391 PETFGADDINLLPEE
+391 PETFGADDIDLIPDE
-406 SKKALLADV
+406 SRKALLTDI
-415 AEPLGINVEN
+415 AEPLKTDVEN
-425 AAIGIIEV
+425 AAIGVIEV

-446 VENGRDVSQYSMIAF
+446 VENGRDVSQYTMIAF

-482 IPPRAGVGS
+482 IPPGAGVGS

-505 KSFYV
+505 KSFYI
-510 SIENFDHES
+510 SIENFDHKS

-524 NDLTSE
+524 ENLTSE

-541 NFPVESLIVE
+541 NIHPEELLVE

-564 ITVSLENAIF
+564 ITVPLENEIF
-574 DHLGIELLNNKFEKT
+574 DYLGIELLNNKFEKT
-589 YEEHFGRAIEG
+589 YEEHFGRAIDG

-612 SSPRPE
+612 TSPRPE
-618 IEKTV
+618 TEKTTTV
-623 STASENIVTSDLKR
+623 DSENIVTTDLKR
-637 VIYDPVEDSEVDAS
+637 VIYDPAKDSKVEAS
-651 IFEREKLNPG
+651 VFQRENLNPG
-661 DCVMGPAIIVENQTT
+661 DCVMGPAIIVESQTT
-676 TWISSEKKS
+676 TWVSSEKKS
-685 SVQQDNCLLVTKKT
+685 STQHDDCLLITKKT
-699 GDVTKKTGDAE
+699 EAVE

>member
-1 MAKNKMRIGADVG
+1 MVKNGIRIGADVG

-19 VVLETEEA
+19 VVLETKEK

-39 PEIGILQGINAVIA
+39 PEIGILQGINTVIA
-53 DSGTDLSELN
+53 DSGSDISELD

-93 DTVEMRTE
+93 DTIEMRTE

-112 LPTPLIERKDRY
+112 LPKPLIERKDRY

-132 DGSVLLPFDE
+132 NGSVLLPFDE

-148 INLLSSKENRY
+148 IDLLSSEENGY
-159 EAVAVGFIH
+159 KAVAVGFIH
-168 SYMNDRHES
+168 SYMNNSHES
-177 LFQEMLLDQLPNMK
+177 LFKEMLLDKLPHMK

-213 NAYVQPMMASY
+213 NAYVQPMMAAY

-233 DTGAKC
+233 DAGAKC

-391 PETFGADDINLLPEE
+391 PETFGADDITLLPEE
-406 SKKALLADV
+406 SRKALLADV
-415 AEPLGINVEN
+415 AEPLGIDAEN

-433 VDENMANAARVHA
+433 VDENMSNAARVHA
-446 VENGRDVSQYSMIAF
+446 VENGRDVSQYTMIAF

-482 IPPRAGVGS
+482 IPPGAGVGS

-524 NDLTSE
+524 SDLTSE

-535 MEASNE
+535 MDASNE
-541 NFPVESLIVE
+541 NLPVKSLVVE

-564 ITVSLENAIF
+564 IPVLLENAVF
-574 DHLGIELLNNKFEKT
+574 DHLGMELLNNEFEKT
-589 YEEHFGRAIEG
+589 YEQHFGRAIEG

-612 SSPRPE
+612 TSPKPE
-618 IEKTV
+618 IEKTHV
-623 STASENIVTSDLKR
+623 VDSENIVTSNLKR
-637 VIYDPVEDSEVDAS
+637 SIYDPIQGSEVDAS
-651 IFEREKLNPG
+651 VFQREKLNPG
-661 DCVMGPAIIVENQTT
+661 DCVIGPAIIVESQTT
-676 TWISSEKKS
+676 TWISSEKQS
-685 SVQQDNCLLVTKKT
+685 SVQLDDCLLVTKRSE
-699 GDVTKKTGDAE
+699 ASR

>member
-1 MAKNKMRIGADVG
+1 MRIGADVG

-19 VVLETEEA
+19 IVLEAKGE

-39 PEIGILQGINAVIA
+39 PEMGILQGIHAVIE
-53 DSGTDLSELN
+53 DSGSDLSELD

-75 LISRTGARTAF
+75 LISRTGATTAF

-93 DTVEMRTE
+93 DTIEMRTE

-112 LPTPLIERKDRY
+112 LPKPLIERKDRY
-124 VLSERISA
+124 VLSERVSA
-132 DGSVLLPFDE
+132 DGSVLLPFDQM
-142 TEAKNL
+142 EAKNL
-148 INLLSSKENRY
+148 IKLLSLEENGY

-168 SYMNDRHES
+168 SYMNDKHES
-177 LFQEMLLDQLPNMK
+177 LFQQMLLEQLPNIK

-233 DTGAKC
+233 EAGAKC

-378 TVTDANIL
+378 TVTDANVL

-391 PETFGADDINLLPEE
+391 PETFGADDIDLIPEE
-406 SKKALLADV
+406 SRKALLTDV
-415 AEPLGINVEN
+415 AEPLETEVEN
-425 AAIGIIEV
+425 AAIGVIEV

-446 VENGRDVSQYSMIAF
+446 VENGRDVSQYTMIAF

-482 IPPRAGVGS
+482 IPPGAGVGS
-491 AIGFLRTPFSYEAL
+491 AIGFLQTPFSYEAL

-510 SIENFDHES
+510 SIENFDHKR

-524 NDLTSE
+524 EDLTSE

-535 MEASNE
+535 MEASDE
-541 NFPVESLIVE
+541 NIHPKNLIVE

-564 ITVSLENAIF
+564 ITVPLENETF
-574 DHLGIELLNNKFEKT
+574 DYLGIELLNNKFEKT

-612 SSPRPE
+612 TSPRPE
-618 IEKTV
+618 TEKTITV
-623 STASENIVTSDLKR
+623 DSENIVMTDSKR
-637 VIYDPVEDSEVDAS
+637 VVYDPAKGTEVEAS
-651 IFEREKLNPG
+651 VFQRENQNPG
-661 DCVMGPAIIVENQTT
+661 DCVMGPAIIVESQTT

-685 SVQQDNCLLVTKKT
+685 STQKDDCLLITKKT
-699 GDVTKKTGDAE
+699 EAAK

>member
-1 MAKNKMRIGADVG
+1 MVRNKIRIGADVG

-19 VVLETEEA
+19 VVLEANGE

-39 PEIGILQGINAVIA
+39 PEIGILQGIHAVIA
-53 DSGTDLSELN
+53 DSETSLSELD

-75 LISRTGARTAF
+75 LISRTGAKTAF
-86 VTTKGFR
+86 ITTNGFR
-93 DTVEMRTE
+93 DTIEMRTE

-112 LPTPLIERKDRY
+112 LPKPLIERKDRY

-142 TEAKNL
+142 MEAKNL
-148 INLLSSKENRY
+148 IKHLSLEENGY

-168 SYMNDRHES
+168 SYMNDKHES
-177 LFQEMLLDQLPNMK
+177 LFQEMLLDQLPNIK

-233 DTGAKC
+233 HAGAKC

-279 ARHGIDAALSY
+279 TRHGIDAALSY

-378 TVTDANIL
+378 TVTDANVL

-391 PETFGADDINLLPEE
+391 PETFGADDINLIPEE
-406 SKKALLADV
+406 SRKAISTDV
-415 AEPLGINVEN
+415 AEPLETDTES

-446 VENGRDVSQYSMIAF
+446 VENGRDVSQYTMIAF

-482 IPPRAGVGS
+482 IPPGAGVGS
-491 AIGFLRTPFSYEAL
+491 AIGFLQTPFSYEAL

-510 SIENFDHES
+510 STQNFDHKS
-519 VNQLL
+519 VNKLL
-524 NDLTSE
+524 VDLTSE

-535 MEASNE
+535 MDASNE
-541 NFPVESLIVE
+541 KHNIASLIVE

-564 ITVSLENAIF
+564 ITVPLENKTF
-574 DHLGIELLNNKFEKT
+574 DNFGIELLKNKFEKT

-612 SSPRPE
+612 TSPKPE
-618 IEKTV
+618 TEKTITV
-623 STASENIVTSDLKR
+623 DSENIVTTDFKR
-637 VIYDPVEDSEVDAS
+637 VIYDSVKDSEVEAS
-651 IFEREKLNPG
+651 VFQREKLNPG

-676 TWISSEKKS
+676 TWVPSNKKLS
-685 SVQQDNCLLVTKKT
+685 TQQDECLLITKKT
-699 GDVTKKTGDAE
+699 EAAE

>member
-1 MAKNKMRIGADVG
+1 MRIGADVG

-19 VVLETEEA
+19 IVLEAKGE

-39 PEIGILQGINAVIA
+39 PEMGILQGIHDVIE
-53 DSGTDLSELN
+53 DSGSDLSELD

-75 LISRTGARTAF
+75 LISRTGATTAF

-93 DTVEMRTE
+93 DTIEMRTE

-112 LPTPLIERKDRY
+112 LPKPLIERKDRY
-124 VLSERISA
+124 VLSERVSA
-132 DGSVLLPFDE
+132 DGSVLLPFDQM
-142 TEAKNL
+142 EAKNL
-148 INLLSSKENRY
+148 IKLLSLEENGY

-168 SYMNDRHES
+168 SYMNDKHES
-177 LFQEMLLDQLPNMK
+177 LFQQMLLEQLPNIK

-224 LERLKTKLA
+224 LERLKRKLA
-233 DTGAKC
+233 EAGAKC

-378 TVTDANIL
+378 TVTDANVL

-391 PETFGADDINLLPEE
+391 PETFGADDIDLIPEE
-406 SKKALLADV
+406 SRKALLTDV
-415 AEPLGINVEN
+415 AEPLETEVEN
-425 AAIGIIEV
+425 AAIGVIEV

-446 VENGRDVSQYSMIAF
+446 VENGRDVSQYTMIAF

-482 IPPRAGVGS
+482 IPPGAGVGS
-491 AIGFLRTPFSYEAL
+491 AIGFLQTPFSYEAL

-510 SIENFDHES
+510 SIENFDHKR

-524 NDLTSE
+524 EDLTSE

-535 MEASNE
+535 MEASDE
-541 NFPVESLIVE
+541 NIHPKNLIVE

-564 ITVSLENAIF
+564 ITVPLENETF
-574 DHLGIELLNNKFEKT
+574 DYLGIELLNNKFEKT

-612 SSPRPE
+612 TSPRPE
-618 IEKTV
+618 TEKTITV
-623 STASENIVTSDLKR
+623 DSENIVMTDSKR
-637 VIYDPVEDSEVDAS
+637 VVYDPAKGTEVEAS
-651 IFEREKLNPG
+651 VFQRESLNPG
-661 DCVMGPAIIVENQTT
+661 DCVMGPAIIVESQTT

-685 SVQQDNCLLVTKKT
+685 STQKDDCLLITKKT
-699 GDVTKKTGDAE
+699 EAAK

>member
-1 MAKNKMRIGADVG
+1 MRIGADVG

-19 VVLETEEA
+19 IVLEAKGE

-39 PEIGILQGINAVIA
+39 PEIGILQGIHAVIE
-53 DSGTDLSELN
+53 DSGSDLSELD

-75 LISRTGARTAF
+75 LISRTGATTAF

-93 DTVEMRTE
+93 DTIEMRTE

-112 LPTPLIERKDRY
+112 LPKPLIERKDRY
-124 VLSERISA
+124 VLSERVSA
-132 DGSVLLPFDE
+132 DGSVLLPFDQM
-142 TEAKNL
+142 EAKNL
-148 INLLSSKENRY
+148 IKLLSLEENGY

-168 SYMNDRHES
+168 SYMNDKHES
-177 LFQEMLLDQLPNMK
+177 LFQQMLLEQLPNIK

-233 DTGAKC
+233 EAGAKC

-378 TVTDANIL
+378 TVTDANVL

-391 PETFGADDINLLPEE
+391 PETFGADDIDLIPEE
-406 SKKALLADV
+406 SRKALLTDV
-415 AEPLGINVEN
+415 AEPLETEVEN
-425 AAIGIIEV
+425 AAIGVIEV

-446 VENGRDVSQYSMIAF
+446 VENGRDVSQYTMIAF

-482 IPPRAGVGS
+482 IPPGAGVGS
-491 AIGFLRTPFSYEAL
+491 AIGFLQTPFSYEAL

-510 SIENFDHES
+510 SIENFDHKR

-524 NDLTSE
+524 GDLTSE

-535 MEASNE
+535 MEASDE
-541 NFPVESLIVE
+541 NIHPKNLIVE

-564 ITVSLENAIF
+564 ITVPLENETF
-574 DHLGIELLNNKFEKT
+574 DYLGIELLNNKFEKT

-612 SSPRPE
+612 TSPRPE
-618 IEKTV
+618 TEKTITV
-623 STASENIVTSDLKR
+623 DSENIVMTDSKR
-637 VIYDPVEDSEVDAS
+637 VVYDPAKGTEVEAS
-651 IFEREKLNPG
+651 VFQRENLNPG
-661 DCVMGPAIIVENQTT
+661 DCVMGPAIIVESQTT

-685 SVQQDNCLLVTKKT
+685 STQKDDCLLITKKT
-699 GDVTKKTGDAE
+699 EAAK

>member
-1 MAKNKMRIGADVG
+1 MRIGADVG

-19 VVLETEEA
+19 IVLEAKGE

-39 PEIGILQGINAVIA
+39 PEMGTLQGIHAVIE
-53 DSGTDLSELN
+53 DSGSDLSELD

-75 LISRTGARTAF
+75 LISRTGATTAF

-93 DTVEMRTE
+93 DTIEMRTE

-112 LPTPLIERKDRY
+112 LPKPLIERKDRY
-124 VLSERISA
+124 VLSERVSA
-132 DGSVLLPFDE
+132 DGSVLLPFDQM
-142 TEAKNL
+142 EAKNL
-148 INLLSSKENRY
+148 IKLLSLEENGY

-168 SYMNDRHES
+168 SYMNDKHES
-177 LFQEMLLDQLPNMK
+177 LFQQMLLEQLPNIK

-233 DTGAKC
+233 EAGAKC

-378 TVTDANIL
+378 TVTDANVL

-391 PETFGADDINLLPEE
+391 PETFGADDIDLIPEE
-406 SKKALLADV
+406 SRKALLTDV
-415 AEPLGINVEN
+415 AEPLETEVEN
-425 AAIGIIEV
+425 AAIGVIEV

-446 VENGRDVSQYSMIAF
+446 VENGRDVSQYTMIAF

-482 IPPRAGVGS
+482 IPPGAGVGS
-491 AIGFLRTPFSYEAL
+491 AIGFLQTPFSYEAL

-510 SIENFDHES
+510 SIENFDHKR

-524 NDLTSE
+524 GDLTSE

-535 MEASNE
+535 MEASDE
-541 NFPVESLIVE
+541 NIHPKNLIVE

-564 ITVSLENAIF
+564 ITVPLENETF
-574 DHLGIELLNNKFEKT
+574 DYLGIELLNNKFEKT

-612 SSPRPE
+612 TSPRPE
-618 IEKTV
+618 TEKTITV
-623 STASENIVTSDLKR
+623 DSENIVTTDSKR
-637 VIYDPVEDSEVDAS
+637 VVYDPAKGTEVEAS
-651 IFEREKLNPG
+651 VFQRESLNPG
-661 DCVMGPAIIVENQTT
+661 DCVMGPAIIVESQTT

-685 SVQQDNCLLVTKKT
+685 STQKDDCLLITKKT
-699 GDVTKKTGDAE
+699 EAAK

>member
-1 MAKNKMRIGADVG
+1 MVKNGIRIGADVG

-19 VVLETEEA
+19 VVLETKEK

-39 PEIGILQGINAVIA
+39 PEIGILQGINTVIA
-53 DSGTDLSELN
+53 DSGSDISELD

-75 LISRTGARTAF
+75 LISRTGAKTAF

-93 DTVEMRTE
+93 DTIEMRTE

-112 LPTPLIERKDRY
+112 LPKPLIERKDRY

-132 DGSVLLPFDE
+132 NGSVLLPFDE

-148 INLLSSKENRY
+148 IDLLSSEENGY
-159 EAVAVGFIH
+159 KAVAVGFIH
-168 SYMNDRHES
+168 SYMNNSHES
-177 LFQEMLLDQLPNMK
+177 LFKEMLLDKLPHMK

-213 NAYVQPMMASY
+213 NAYVQPMMAAY

-233 DTGAKC
+233 DAGAKC

-366 GPAAYGLGGSLA
+366 GPAAYGLGGHLA

-391 PETFGADDINLLPEE
+391 PETFGANDITLLPEE
-406 SKKALLADV
+406 SRKALLADV
-415 AEPLGINVEN
+415 AEPLGIDAEN

-433 VDENMANAARVHA
+433 VDENMSNAARVHA
-446 VENGRDVSQYSMIAF
+446 VENGRDVSQYTMIAF

-482 IPPRAGVGS
+482 IPPGAGVGS

-524 NDLTSE
+524 SDLTSE

-535 MEASNE
+535 MDASNE
-541 NFPVESLIVE
+541 NLPVKSLVVE

-564 ITVSLENAIF
+564 IPVLLENAVF
-574 DHLGIELLNNKFEKT
+574 DHLGMELLNNEFEKT
-589 YEEHFGRAIEG
+589 YEQHFGRAIEG

-612 SSPRPE
+612 TSPKPE
-618 IEKTV
+618 IEKTHIV
-623 STASENIVTSDLKR
+623 DSKNMVTSNLKR
-637 VIYDPVEDSEVDAS
+637 SIYDPIQGSEVDAS
-651 IFEREKLNPG
+651 VFQREKLNPG
-661 DCVMGPAIIVENQTT
+661 DCVIGPAIIVESQTT
-676 TWISSEKKS
+676 TWISSEKQS
-685 SVQQDNCLLVTKKT
+685 SVQLDDCLLVTKRSE
-699 GDVTKKTGDAE
+699 ASR

>member
-1 MAKNKMRIGADVG
+1 MRIGADVG

-19 VVLETEEA
+19 IVLEAKGE

-39 PEIGILQGINAVIA
+39 PEIGILQGIHAVIE
-53 DSGTDLSELN
+53 DSGSDLSELD

-75 LISRTGARTAF
+75 LISRTGATTAF

-93 DTVEMRTE
+93 DTIEMRTE

-112 LPTPLIERKDRY
+112 LPKPLIERKDRY
-124 VLSERISA
+124 VLSERVSA
-132 DGSVLLPFDE
+132 DGSVLLPFDQM
-142 TEAKNL
+142 EAKNL
-148 INLLSSKENRY
+148 IKLLSLEENGY

-168 SYMNDRHES
+168 SYMNDKHES
-177 LFQEMLLDQLPNMK
+177 LFQQMFLEQLPNIK

-201 MREFERFNTVCA
+201 MREFERF
-213 NAYVQPMMASY
+213 
-224 LERLKTKLA
+224 KTKLA
-233 DTGAKC
+233 EAGAKC

-378 TVTDANIL
+378 TVTDANVL

-391 PETFGADDINLLPEE
+391 PETFGADDIDLIPEE
-406 SKKALLADV
+406 SRKALLTDV
-415 AEPLGINVEN
+415 AEPLETEVEN
-425 AAIGIIEV
+425 AAIGVIEV

-446 VENGRDVSQYSMIAF
+446 VENGRDVSQYTMIAF

-482 IPPRAGVGS
+482 IPPGAGVGS
-491 AIGFLRTPFSYEAL
+491 AIGFLQTPFSYEAL

-510 SIENFDHES
+510 SIENFDHKR

-524 NDLTSE
+524 EDLTSE

-535 MEASNE
+535 MEASDE
-541 NFPVESLIVE
+541 NIHPENLIVE

-564 ITVSLENAIF
+564 ITVPLENDTF
-574 DHLGIELLNNKFEKT
+574 DYLGIELLNNKFEKT

-612 SSPRPE
+612 TSPRPE
-618 IEKTV
+618 TEKTITV
-623 STASENIVTSDLKR
+623 DSENIVMTDSKR
-637 VIYDPVEDSEVDAS
+637 VVYDPAKGTEVEAS
-651 IFEREKLNPG
+651 VFQRESLNPG
-661 DCVMGPAIIVENQTT
+661 DCVMGPAIIVESQTT

-685 SVQQDNCLLVTKKT
+685 STQKDDCLLITKKT
-699 GDVTKKTGDAE
+699 EAAK

>member
-1 MAKNKMRIGADVG
+1 MRIGADVG

-19 VVLETEEA
+19 IVLEAKGE

-39 PEIGILQGINAVIA
+39 PEIGILQGIHAVIE
-53 DSGTDLSELN
+53 DSGSDLSELD

-75 LISRTGARTAF
+75 LISRTGATTAF

-93 DTVEMRTE
+93 DTIEMRTE

-112 LPTPLIERKDRY
+112 LPKPLIERKDRY
-124 VLSERISA
+124 VLSERVSA
-132 DGSVLLPFDE
+132 DGSVLLPFDQM
-142 TEAKNL
+142 EAKNL
-148 INLLSSKENRY
+148 IKLLSLEENGY

-168 SYMNDRHES
+168 SYMNDKHES
-177 LFQEMLLDQLPNMK
+177 LFQQMLLEQLPNIK

-233 DTGAKC
+233 EAGAKC

-345 IANVDDLKQIRVG
+345 LANVDDLKQIRVG

-378 TVTDANIL
+378 TVTDANVL

-391 PETFGADDINLLPEE
+391 PETFGADDIDLIPEE
-406 SKKALLADV
+406 SRKALLTDL
-415 AEPLGINVEN
+415 AEPLETEVEN
-425 AAIGIIEV
+425 AAIGVIEV

-446 VENGRDVSQYSMIAF
+446 VENGRDVSQYTMIAF

-482 IPPRAGVGS
+482 IPPGAGVGS
-491 AIGFLRTPFSYEAL
+491 AIGFLQTPFSYEAL

-510 SIENFDHES
+510 SIENFDHKR

-524 NDLTSE
+524 EDLTLE

-535 MEASNE
+535 MEASDE
-541 NFPVESLIVE
+541 NIHPKNLIVE

-564 ITVSLENAIF
+564 ITVPLENETF
-574 DHLGIELLNNKFEKT
+574 DYLGIELLNNKFEKT

-612 SSPRPE
+612 TSPRPE
-618 IEKTV
+618 TEKTITV
-623 STASENIVTSDLKR
+623 DSENIVMTDSKR
-637 VIYDPVEDSEVDAS
+637 VVYDPAKGTEVEAS
-651 IFEREKLNPG
+651 VFQRENLNPG
-661 DCVMGPAIIVENQTT
+661 DCVMGPAIIVESQTT

-685 SVQQDNCLLVTKKT
+685 STQKDGCLLITKKT
-699 GDVTKKTGDAE
+699 EAAK

>member
-1 MAKNKMRIGADVG
+1 MVRNKIRIGADVG

-19 VVLETEEA
+19 VVLEANGE

-39 PEIGILQGINAVIA
+39 PEIGILQGIHAVIA
-53 DSGTDLSELN
+53 DSETSLSELD

-75 LISRTGARTAF
+75 LISRTGAKTAF
-86 VTTKGFR
+86 ITTNGFR
-93 DTVEMRTE
+93 DTIEMRTE

-112 LPTPLIERKDRY
+112 LPKPLIERKDRY

-142 TEAKNL
+142 MEAKNL
-148 INLLSSKENRY
+148 IKHLSLEENGY

-168 SYMNDRHES
+168 SYMNDKHES
-177 LFQEMLLDQLPNMK
+177 LFQEMLLDQLPNIK

-233 DTGAKC
+233 HAGAKC

-279 ARHGIDAALSY
+279 TRHGIDAALSY

-378 TVTDANIL
+378 TVTDANVL

-391 PETFGADDINLLPEE
+391 PETFGADDINLIPEE
-406 SKKALLADV
+406 SRKAISTDV
-415 AEPLGINVEN
+415 AEPLETDIES

-446 VENGRDVSQYSMIAF
+446 VENGRDVSQYTMIAF

-482 IPPRAGVGS
+482 IPPGAGVGS
-491 AIGFLRTPFSYEAL
+491 AIGFLQTPFSYEAL

-510 SIENFDHES
+510 STQNFDHKS
-519 VNQLL
+519 VNKLL
-524 NDLTSE
+524 VDLTSE

-535 MEASNE
+535 MDASNE
-541 NFPVESLIVE
+541 KHNIASLIVE
-551 RCAFMRY
+551 RCAFMSMQDKDGKLLYLWKIKHLIASVSNYSKTNSRKRMKNIS
-558 AGQGWE
+558 AG
-564 ITVSLENAIF
+564 L
-574 DHLGIELLNNKFEKT
+574 
-589 YEEHFGRAIEG
+589 
-600 LQIEV
+600 
-605 VGWSVKV
+605 
-612 SSPRPE
+612 
-618 IEKTV
+618 
-623 STASENIVTSDLKR
+623 
-637 VIYDPVEDSEVDAS
+637 
-651 IFEREKLNPG
+651 
-661 DCVMGPAIIVENQTT
+661 
-676 TWISSEKKS
+676 
-685 SVQQDNCLLVTKKT
+685 
-699 GDVTKKTGDAE
+699 

>member
-1 MAKNKMRIGADVG
+1 MRIGADVG

-19 VVLETEEA
+19 IVLEAKGE

-39 PEIGILQGINAVIA
+39 PEMGILQGIHAVIE
-53 DSGTDLSELN
+53 DSGSDLSELD

-75 LISRTGARTAF
+75 LISRTGATTAF

-93 DTVEMRTE
+93 DTIEMRTE

-112 LPTPLIERKDRY
+112 LPKPLIERKDRY
-124 VLSERISA
+124 VLSERVSA
-132 DGSVLLPFDE
+132 DGSVLLPFDQM
-142 TEAKNL
+142 EAKNL
-148 INLLSSKENRY
+148 IKLLSLEENGY

-168 SYMNDRHES
+168 SYMNDKHES
-177 LFQEMLLDQLPNMK
+177 LFQQMVLEQLPNIK

-233 DTGAKC
+233 EAGAKC

-378 TVTDANIL
+378 TVTDANVL

-391 PETFGADDINLLPEE
+391 PETFGADDIDLIPEE
-406 SKKALLADV
+406 SRKALLTDV
-415 AEPLGINVEN
+415 AEPLETEVEN
-425 AAIGIIEV
+425 AAIGVIEV

-446 VENGRDVSQYSMIAF
+446 VENGRDVSQYTMIAF

-482 IPPRAGVGS
+482 IPPGAGVGS
-491 AIGFLRTPFSYEAL
+491 AIGFLQTPFSYEAL

-510 SIENFDHES
+510 SIENFDHKR

-524 NDLTSE
+524 GDLTSE

-535 MEASNE
+535 MEASDE
-541 NFPVESLIVE
+541 NIHPKNLIVE

-564 ITVSLENAIF
+564 ITVPLENDTF
-574 DHLGIELLNNKFEKT
+574 DYLGIELLNNKFEKT

-612 SSPRPE
+612 TSPRPE
-618 IEKTV
+618 TEKTITV
-623 STASENIVTSDLKR
+623 DSENIVTTDSKR
-637 VIYDPVEDSEVDAS
+637 VVYDPAKGTEVEAS
-651 IFEREKLNPG
+651 VFQRENLNPG
-661 DCVMGPAIIVENQTT
+661 DCVMGPAIIVESQTT

-685 SVQQDNCLLVTKKT
+685 STQKDDCLLITKKT
-699 GDVTKKTGDAE
+699 EAAE

>member
-1 MAKNKMRIGADVG
+1 MRIGADVG

-19 VVLETEEA
+19 IVLEAKGE

-39 PEIGILQGINAVIA
+39 PEIGILQGIHAVIE
-53 DSGTDLSELN
+53 DSGSDLSELD

-75 LISRTGARTAF
+75 LISRTGATTAF

-93 DTVEMRTE
+93 DTIEMRTE

-112 LPTPLIERKDRY
+112 LPKPLIERKDRY
-124 VLSERISA
+124 VLSERVSA
-132 DGSVLLPFDE
+132 DGSVLLPFDQM
-142 TEAKNL
+142 EAKNL
-148 INLLSSKENRY
+148 IKLLSLEENGY

-168 SYMNDRHES
+168 SYMNDKHES
-177 LFQEMLLDQLPNMK
+177 LFQQMLLEQLPNIK

-233 DTGAKC
+233 EAGAKC

-378 TVTDANIL
+378 TVTDANVL

-391 PETFGADDINLLPEE
+391 PETFGADDIDLIPEE
-406 SKKALLADV
+406 SRKALLTDV
-415 AEPLGINVEN
+415 AEPLETEVEN
-425 AAIGIIEV
+425 AAIGVIEV

-446 VENGRDVSQYSMIAF
+446 VENGRDVSQYTMIAF

-482 IPPRAGVGS
+482 VPPGAGVGS
-491 AIGFLRTPFSYEAL
+491 AIGFLQTPFSYEAL

-510 SIENFDHES
+510 SIENFDHKR

-524 NDLTSE
+524 GDLTSE

-535 MEASNE
+535 MEASDE
-541 NFPVESLIVE
+541 NIHPKNLIVE

-564 ITVSLENAIF
+564 ITVPLENETF
-574 DHLGIELLNNKFEKT
+574 DYLGIELLNNKFEKT

-612 SSPRPE
+612 TSPRPE
-618 IEKTV
+618 TEKTITV
-623 STASENIVTSDLKR
+623 DSENIVMTDSKR
-637 VIYDPVEDSEVDAS
+637 VVYDPAKGTEVEAS
-651 IFEREKLNPG
+651 VFQRESLNPG
-661 DCVMGPAIIVENQTT
+661 DCVMGPAIIVESQTT

-685 SVQQDNCLLVTKKT
+685 STQKDGCLLITKKT
-699 GDVTKKTGDAE
+699 EATE

>member
-1 MAKNKMRIGADVG
+1 MVRNKIRIGADVG

-19 VVLETEEA
+19 VVLEANGE

-39 PEIGILQGINAVIA
+39 PEIGILQGIHAVIA
-53 DSGTDLSELN
+53 DSETSLSELD

-75 LISRTGARTAF
+75 LISRTGAKTAF
-86 VTTKGFR
+86 ITTNGFR
-93 DTVEMRTE
+93 DTIEMRTE

-112 LPTPLIERKDRY
+112 LPKPLIERKDRY

-142 TEAKNL
+142 MEAKNL
-148 INLLSSKENRY
+148 IKHLSLEENGY

-168 SYMNDRHES
+168 SYMNDKHES
-177 LFQEMLLDQLPNMK
+177 LFQEMLLDQLPNIK

-233 DTGAKC
+233 HAGAKC

-279 ARHGIDAALSY
+279 TRHGIDAALSY

-378 TVTDANIL
+378 TVTDANVL

-391 PETFGADDINLLPEE
+391 PETFGADDINLIPEE
-406 SKKALLADV
+406 SGKAISTDV
-415 AEPLGINVEN
+415 AEPLETDAES

-446 VENGRDVSQYSMIAF
+446 VENGRDVSQYTMIAF

-482 IPPRAGVGS
+482 IPPGAGVGS
-491 AIGFLRTPFSYEAL
+491 AIGFLQTPFSYEAL

-510 SIENFDHES
+510 STQNFDHK
-519 VNQLL
+519 
-524 NDLTSE
+524 
-530 ATEFV
+530 A
-535 MEASNE
+535 
-541 NFPVESLIVE
+541 
-551 RCAFMRY
+551 
-558 AGQGWE
+558 
-564 ITVSLENAIF
+564 
-574 DHLGIELLNNKFEKT
+574 
-589 YEEHFGRAIEG
+589 
-600 LQIEV
+600 
-605 VGWSVKV
+605 
-612 SSPRPE
+612 
-618 IEKTV
+618 
-623 STASENIVTSDLKR
+623 
-637 VIYDPVEDSEVDAS
+637 
-651 IFEREKLNPG
+651 
-661 DCVMGPAIIVENQTT
+661 
-676 TWISSEKKS
+676 
-685 SVQQDNCLLVTKKT
+685 
-699 GDVTKKTGDAE
+699 